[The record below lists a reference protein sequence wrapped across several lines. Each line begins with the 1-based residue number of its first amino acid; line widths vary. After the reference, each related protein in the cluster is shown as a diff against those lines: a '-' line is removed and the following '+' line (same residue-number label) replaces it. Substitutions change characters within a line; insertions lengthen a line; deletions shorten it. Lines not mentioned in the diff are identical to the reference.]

1 MEGILSRHYLIKSQ
15 VRFSSIK
22 NLLVAAKMV
31 AGNYFC
37 QGNDVPY
44 DMGEWEILFGII
56 FYHGSTKYLSNFN
69 KNKFC

>member
-22 NLLVAAKMV
+22 NLLVAAKRV

-44 DMGEWEILFGII
+44 DMGDFIWNYF
-56 FYHGSTKYLSNFN
+56 LSW
-69 KNKFC
+69 

>member
-1 MEGILSRHYLIKSQ
+1 MEGILSRHYLIKFQ

-22 NLLVAAKMV
+22 NFLVAAKRV

-44 DMGEWEILFGII
+44 DMGDFIWNYSFIMVVLSTYLFK
-56 FYHGSTKYLSNFN
+56 F
-69 KNKFC
+69 NKFCKS